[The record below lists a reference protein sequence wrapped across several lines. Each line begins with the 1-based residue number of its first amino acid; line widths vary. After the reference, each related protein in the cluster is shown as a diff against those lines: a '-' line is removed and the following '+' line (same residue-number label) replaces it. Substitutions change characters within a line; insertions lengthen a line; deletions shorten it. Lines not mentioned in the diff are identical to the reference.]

1 MLHLYTDTCRSVRSG
16 EIDGQDY
23 FFVTKEEFES
33 DIHRDRFLEYGEYK
47 GSYYGT
53 GFMSIK
59 KIMESSKVPVVDVH
73 PQVYEYLLLTLYS
86 SYMYL

>member
-1 MLHLYTDTCRSVRSG
+1 MYFSHADTCRSPRPG

-53 GFMSIK
+53 GFTSIK
-59 KIMESSKVPVVDVH
+59 KIMESSKVPVLDVH
-73 PQVYEYLLLTLYS
+73 PQVRGFMYYLNATLL
-86 SYMYL
+86 M